1 MGTTS
6 YPAQVANSGLSWS
19 RVDMFYV
26 SLPSRPLP
34 TSANSQSLAEAS
46 PQLSS
51 AIFKHFVM
59 NYLMSPD
66 GLQIMDNLHN
76 STHWPF
82 QMMDWT
88 WSATRTDRSAA
99 SPRRHPP
106 GKIRMDEHLNIRQ
119 SPKKQ

>member
-1 MGTTS
+1 
-6 YPAQVANSGLSWS
+6 
-19 RVDMFYV
+19 MFYV

-66 GLQIMDNLHN
+66 GLQIMDILHN
-76 STHWPF
+76 STH
-82 QMMDWT
+82 
-88 WSATRTDRSAA
+88 
-99 SPRRHPP
+99 
-106 GKIRMDEHLNIRQ
+106 
-119 SPKKQ
+119 